1 MLSSLSTWGKSA
13 SKRSFFFSPL
23 RLVTLSNCSRAVL
36 FLRARLRL
44 CIARFWGDFKAVS
57 PFFFFRV
64 HLCLFPPSTCSIHA
78 PWIISRHF
86 VASSSFFFFSG
97 LTGCQC
103 CLSFF
108 ILFFHT
114 LTFGAL
120 LLFLGASV
128 CWFSLVVSPF
138 TAHLAPLFTCTSAL
152 QHWQRKAA
160 GQK

>member
-1 MLSSLSTWGKSA
+1 M
-13 SKRSFFFSPL
+13 
-23 RLVTLSNCSRAVL
+23 TLSNCSRAVL

-57 PFFFFRV
+57 PFFFFVCMCACFLTPPVLYKHRWLNLDV
-64 HLCLFPPSTCSIHA
+64 IFCLFPFVCYSVNYQS
-78 PWIISRHF
+78 SFRHLF
-86 VASSSFFFFSG
+86 FFFFFSG